1 MHAIAFEHESP
12 LRILLA
18 ASDRPLLKVVNH
30 VVRFLGHL
38 IVGTAVSNKECI
50 QRAKELHPDLVIAD
64 LKLPDQ
70 SGIETASKLSH
81 TCDAPVIIMTVTT
94 DDTTVDRLL
103 EANAAAVLPKP
114 FTLKDISVAIETA
127 KSATPPGG

>member
-1 MHAIAFEHESP
+1 MHAIAIEHESP

-18 ASDRPLLKVVNH
+18 ASDRSLLTVVNH
-30 VVRFLGHL
+30 VIKFLGHF
-38 IVGTAVSNKECI
+38 IVGTAVSSKECI

-70 SGIETASKLSH
+70 NGIETASKLSH
-81 TCDAPVIIMTVTT
+81 TCKAPVIIMTVAT

-103 EANAAAVLPKP
+103 EADAAAVLPKP
-114 FTLKDISVAIETA
+114 FTLKDVSAAIEN
-127 KSATPPGG
+127 ATHAH